1 LEEFLILVLY
11 SCWKFEEDVCCLL
24 IIYFPGMCVGSTRFW
39 IFAPR
44 STTHDIGGWYIET
57 WEKEDHVPR
66 SKTLGLREHNEQRL
80 HPAMFIMAVAYKT
93 LDSETGRTYEK
104 SLVSKIAKVK
114 DTLSTFLKWW
124 KTS

>member
-1 LEEFLILVLY
+1 MLF
-11 SCWKFEEDVCCLL
+11 CLL
-24 IIYFPGMCVGSTRFW
+24 WCETLCNELEVANG
-39 IFAPR
+39 
-44 STTHDIGGWYIET
+44 DEDGGC
-57 WEKEDHVPR
+57 
-66 SKTLGLREHNEQRL
+66 RL